1 MAAQSGE
8 GAVDLFSQHGAGKF
22 VGKGHGREGEQE
34 IRAGAPFGGKAI
46 MAAEKEDEVAAEGFA
61 FLDHLNEP
69 GAVVEFAS
77 GVEENLVRGGV
88 AGEEI
93 VAAGVDFTHGDGG
106 PALGAFEKLGGYGI
120 RVFVAG
126 FTDKEQFNPHSR
138 YYKCSTH
145 MPTELTIRTQDG
157 STRSV
162 PLKDQSISLGR
173 ATTNELC
180 YPEDFGLSRQHLVFE
195 RNGNDWQVKDLG
207 SKNGT
212 LVNGFRIAAATP
224 LSNGDLIL
232 AGHLQ
237 MTFGGLDPVDTMSQT
252 VVFVEKADVESA
264 PSNTVVSKL
273 TEVNPAQSLTNDRHA
288 AALVRAGRE
297 LAGHRPLNEL
307 FQLILDLSVEAVGG
321 SRAVL
326 MTLEGEELVPRAN
339 RGEGFRISK
348 TVRDQVIREKASLL
362 VRDTAMDDVFKLQAS
377 IVMQRVRSFMA
388 VPLQTN
394 EKVIGLL
401 YIDMPDITR
410 EFSKEDLSLLTVMA
424 NVAAIRI
431 EHARLNEVEQAERM
445 MAKELGQAGEIQRR
459 LLPAAAPKVAGM
471 DLAGYNVPCRTVG
484 GDYFDF
490 FQLPNNKVALVV
502 GDVAGKGMP
511 AAMLMSSLQ
520 ARLQILMETSESPA
534 EIVTKLNR
542 SISGNCPDNRFITF
556 FLAIVDPATGETS
569 YCNAGHNPPILVRA
583 SGMSEMLE
591 GGGIILGILPIAQY
605 SEHRTEMRSGDTLV
619 LFSDGVSEAMPAGS
633 DEEFGEGRIS
643 MSILNRASAPAERMI
658 EGVLEDLQVWC
669 AGAPYAD
676 DVTLLIAKK
685 L

>member
-1 MAAQSGE
+1 MELS
-8 GAVDLFSQHGAGKF
+8 
-22 VGKGHGREGEQE
+22 
-34 IRAGAPFGGKAI
+34 IR
-46 MAAEKEDEVAAEGFA
+46 
-61 FLDHLNEP
+61 L
-69 GAVVEFAS
+69 
-77 GVEENLVRGGV
+77 
-88 AGEEI
+88 
-93 VAAGVDFTHGDGG
+93 
-106 PALGAFEKLGGYGI
+106 
-120 RVFVAG
+120 
-126 FTDKEQFNPHSR
+126 
-138 YYKCSTH
+138 
-145 MPTELTIRTQDG
+145 QDG
-157 STRSV
+157 ATRTV
-162 PLKDQSISLGR
+162 PLLDANIGLGR
-173 ATTNELC
+173 ATTNDLC

-195 RNGNDWQVKDLG
+195 KVGGQWQVRDLG

-212 LVNGFRIAAATP
+212 VVNGFRIVTATP
-224 LSNGDLIL
+224 LSNGDSIH

-237 MTFGGLDPVDTMSQT
+237 ITFGSKVEDTMNQT
-252 VVFVEKADVESA
+252 VVFVEQADVESA
-264 PSNTVVSKL
+264 PSNTVISSL
-273 TEVNPAQSLTNDRHA
+273 QEVTPAQSMSNDRHA

-297 LAGHRPLNEL
+297 LADHRPLGEL

-326 MTLEGEELVPRAN
+326 MTLEGDELMARAN

-348 TVRDQVIREKASLL
+348 TIRDQVLREKNSLL

-431 EHARLNEVEQAERM
+431 EHARLNEVEQAEKIM
-445 MAKELGQAGEIQRR
+445 SKELSQAGEIQRG
-459 LLPAAAPKVAGM
+459 LLPSAAPKVPGM
-471 DLAGYNVPCRTVG
+471 DLAGYNLPCRTVG

-490 FQLPNNKVALVV
+490 FQLSDGKIAVVV

-520 ARLQILMETSESPA
+520 ARLQILVETDENPA
-534 EIVTKLNR
+534 SIVTRLNK

-556 FLAIVDPATGETS
+556 FLAIINPATGEIR
-569 YCNAGHNPPILVRA
+569 YCNAGHNPPLLVKA
-583 SGMSEMLE
+583 NGLTEKLE

-605 SEHRTEMRSGDTLV
+605 TEHGSSIQSGDTLV
-619 LFSDGVSEAMPAGS
+619 LFSDGVSEAMPNGS
-633 DEEFGEGRIS
+633 DEEFGESRIS
-643 MSILNRASAPAERMI
+643 TAILNRTGLNSHQLI
-658 EGVLEDLQVWC
+658 GGVIEDLQVWC
-669 AGAPYAD
+669 AGTPYAD
-676 DVTLLIAKK
+676 DVTLLIVKK